1 MLLACKIVG
10 ISMAIQSEAGLE
22 NNLIRQLESMGYER
36 VILKDELDLEDNFK
50 TQLEKFN
57 DTKFTD
63 SEFKKILIHLEGGSI
78 FEKAKKLRDQFE
90 LQRDDGVFYVKFLNK
105 KEWCK
110 NLFQVTNQVTFK
122 GTYENR
128 YDVTLLING
137 LPLVQIELKKNGV
150 ELKQAFKQI
159 QRYQLHSYHNL
170 FNYIQIF
177 VISNGIN
184 TKYFANN
191 SNLNFK
197 FTFFWKDKNNKNIS
211 YLTDFTDTFLE
222 KCQLSKMIAQYMV
235 LNETSKSLMVL
246 RAYQYYAVETILER
260 VSNKLNGYI
269 WHTTG
274 SGKTLTSFK
283 VCQILSQREDIDKVM
298 FVVDRND
305 LDYQTTKEFN
315 SFCENS
321 VDGTDNT
328 KSLIRQLTGENKLI
342 ITTIQ
347 KLHNAVKRKD
357 KKLVDKK
364 DMRMILIFD
373 ECHRSQFGDMH
384 RDITDFFTNINYYGF
399 TGTPIFAENA
409 NKNRTTQDLFGKR
422 LHSYLIKDAIHDDN
436 VLQFCIDYV
445 GTYKSRVEIDID
457 VEAIDEKEVMESEKR
472 LEKIV
477 DYIIQYHSAKTYD
490 KEFTSIFAVSSI
502 PVLNKYYELFKK
514 KNPDLKIA
522 TIYSYGDNEDLIEG
536 KHQRDLLEKQIKDYN
551 ELFGTNFSTDSF
563 NEYYVDIS
571 KRSKNKQID
580 ILLVVNMFL
589 TGFDNPLLN
598 TLYVDKNLKYH
609 GLIQS
614 FSRTNRIYNDKK
626 MQGNIVCF
634 RNLKKQT
641 DEAVRLFSDKDAVEF
656 VVVRPY
662 EDYVEDI
669 NKCIDRLLRLTP
681 LVEDVDSLEDEED
694 LIKFVT
700 IFKNIL
706 RDLNRMITFVEFSYD
721 DIKISEQEM
730 IGFKTK
736 YLDLYDKVVHSRSKE
751 KVSILN
757 DIDFEI
763 ELLRR
768 DTINVSYIIQ
778 LLKDLDPKNPSFDK
792 DIKHIYDLMNTSHEL
807 RSKAELIERFIRQH
821 IVESDEVVD
830 IDEELPDFFEKEK
843 NKEID
848 EIISSEH
855 LSQEKLREVI
865 AEYEYSGKF
874 YNDKIKDTFNDE
886 LGFLERGRKI
896 NLLKDKI
903 INLVDKFALI

>member
-1 MLLACKIVG
+1 
-10 ISMAIQSEAGLE
+10 MAIQSEASLE
-22 NNLIRQLESMGYER
+22 NNLIKQLESQGYER
-36 VILKDELDLEDNFK
+36 VFINDEDDLEDNFK
-50 TQLEKFN
+50 NQLEKFN
-57 DTKFTD
+57 KTKFSE

-78 FEKAKKLRDQFE
+78 FEKSKKLRDQFE
-90 LQRDDGVFYVKFLNK
+90 LQRDNDEIFYVKFLNK

-110 NLFQVTNQVTFK
+110 NLFQVANQITFT

-128 YDVTLLING
+128 YDVTILING

-150 ELKQAFKQI
+150 ELKQAFRQI

-170 FNYIQIF
+170 FNYVQIF

-191 SNLNFK
+191 SELKYNL
-197 FTFFWKDKNNKNIS
+197 TFFWKNKDNKNINT
-211 YLTDFTDTFLE
+211 LTEFASKFLD
-222 KCQLSKMIAQYMV
+222 KCQLSKMISQYMV
-235 LNETSKSLMVL
+235 LNETSRSLMVL
-246 RAYQYYAVETILER
+246 RAYQYYAVEAILER
-260 VSNKLNGYI
+260 ASTKLNGYV

-283 VCQILSQREDIDKVM
+283 VCQILSEREDIDKVM

-321 VDGTDNT
+321 VDGTNNT

-347 KLHNAVKRKD
+347 KLHHAVKRKY
-357 KKLVDKK
+357 KKLIDKK

-384 RDITDFFTNINYYGF
+384 KDITDFFANINYYGF

-409 NKNRTTQDLFGKR
+409 NKDRTTQDLFGKR
-422 LHSYLIKDAIHDDN
+422 LHSYLIKDAIHDEN

-445 GTYKSRVEIDID
+445 GTLKSNVKVDID
-457 VEAIDEKEVMESEKR
+457 VEAIDEKEVMESEER

-477 DYIIQYHSAKTYD
+477 DYIIEHHNAKTYD

-502 PVLNKYYELFKK
+502 PVLNKYYDIFKK
-514 KNPDLKIA
+514 KDSDLKIA
-522 TIYSYGDNEDLIEG
+522 TIYSYGANEELIEG
-536 KHQRDLLEKQIKDYN
+536 EHQRDYLERQIKDYN
-551 ELFGTNFSTDSF
+551 EMFGTNFSTDSF
-563 NEYYVDIS
+563 DEYYVDIS

-598 TLYVDKNLKYH
+598 TLYVDKNLRYH
-609 GLIQS
+609 GLIQA

-634 RNLKKQT
+634 RNLKKRT
-641 DEAVRLFSDKDAVEF
+641 DEAVRLFSDADACEF

-669 NKCIDRLLRLTP
+669 NKCIDKLLL
-681 LVEDVDSLEDEED
+681 LVPIFEDVDLLEDEKD
-694 LIKFVT
+694 IAKFIT

-706 RDLNRMITFVEFSYD
+706 RDLNRMITFAEFSYD
-721 DIKISEQEM
+721 HIKITEQEM
-730 IGFKTK
+730 IGYKTK
-736 YLDLYDKVVHSRSKE
+736 YLDLYNHYVTKKD
-751 KVSILN
+751 KVSILD

-778 LLKDLDPKNPSFDK
+778 LLKDLDPKDPSFDK
-792 DIKHIYDLMNTSHEL
+792 DIKHIHDLMHTSQEL
-807 RSKAELIERFIRQH
+807 RSKADLIDKFIQQN
-821 IVESDEVVD
+821 IVEHDGDVD
-830 IDEELPDFFEKEK
+830 IDEELPNFFEEEK
-843 NKEID
+843 NKEIE
-848 EIISSEH
+848 EITESEN
-855 LSQEKLREVI
+855 LVQDKFTEVI
-865 AEYEYSGKF
+865 EKYEYSGKF
-874 YNDKIKDTFNDE
+874 YNDEINDLFIDD
-886 LGFLERGRKI
+886 LGFLERGKKI

-903 INLVDKFALI
+903 STLVNKFALI

>member
-1 MLLACKIVG
+1 
-10 ISMAIQSEAGLE
+10 
-22 NNLIRQLESMGYER
+22 
-36 VILKDELDLEDNFK
+36 
-50 TQLEKFN
+50 
-57 DTKFTD
+57 
-63 SEFKKILIHLEGGSI
+63 
-78 FEKAKKLRDQFE
+78 
-90 LQRDDGVFYVKFLNK
+90 
-105 KEWCK
+105 
-110 NLFQVTNQVTFK
+110 
-122 GTYENR
+122 
-128 YDVTLLING
+128 
-137 LPLVQIELKKNGV
+137 
-150 ELKQAFKQI
+150 
-159 QRYQLHSYHNL
+159 
-170 FNYIQIF
+170 
-177 VISNGIN
+177 
-184 TKYFANN
+184 
-191 SNLNFK
+191 
-197 FTFFWKDKNNKNIS
+197 
-211 YLTDFTDTFLE
+211 
-222 KCQLSKMIAQYMV
+222 MV
-235 LNETSKSLMVL
+235 LNETSRSLMVL
-246 RAYQYYAVETILER
+246 RAYQYYAVEAVLER
-260 VSNKLNGYI
+260 VSTKLNGYI

-283 VCQILSQREDIDKVM
+283 VCQILSQRDDIDKVM

-321 VDGTDNT
+321 VDGTDDT

-347 KLHNAVKRKD
+347 KLHHAVKRKN
-357 KKLVDKK
+357 KELIDKK

-384 RDITDFFTNINYYGF
+384 KDITDFFKNINYYGF

-422 LHSYLIKDAIHDDN
+422 LHSYLIKDAIHDEN

-445 GTYKSRVEIDID
+445 GTMKSRVVVDID
-457 VEAIDEKEVMESEKR
+457 VEAIDEKEVMESEDR
-472 LEKIV
+472 LDKIA
-477 DYIIQYHSAKTYD
+477 DYIIKYHDAKTYD

-502 PVLNKYYELFKK
+502 PVLNKYYKIFKE

-522 TIYSYGDNEDLIEG
+522 TIYSYGANEELIDE
-536 KHQRDLLEKQIKDYN
+536 KHQRDYLESQIKDYN
-551 ELFGTNFSTDSF
+551 DMFGTNYSTDSF

-609 GLIQS
+609 GLIQA

-634 RNLKKQT
+634 RNLKKRT
-641 DEAVRLFSDKDAVEF
+641 DEAVRLFSDKDACEY

-669 NKCIDRLLRLTP
+669 NKRIDRLLKLTP
-681 LVEDVDSLEDEED
+681 IFEEVDKLEDEKD
-694 LIKFVT
+694 IVKFVT

-706 RDLNRMITFVEFSYD
+706 RDLNRMITFVEFSYE
-721 DIKISEQEM
+721 DIKITEQEM

-736 YLDLYDKVVHSRSKE
+736 YLDLYDKYIRVRGKE
-751 KVSILN
+751 KVSII
-757 DIDFEI
+757 DDVDFEI

-778 LLKDLDPKNPSFDK
+778 LLKDLDPKEPGFDK
-792 DIKHIYDLMNTSHEL
+792 DIKHIHDLMNTSHEL
-807 RSKAELIERFIRQH
+807 RSKAELIERFIQEH
-821 IVESDEVVD
+821 IVESDGDVD
-830 IDEELPDFFEKEK
+830 IDEELPNFFEREK
-843 NKEID
+843 NREIKQVI
-848 EIISSEH
+848 EEEH
-855 LSQEKLREVI
+855 LSQEKLCEVI
-865 AEYEYSGKF
+865 MEYEYSGKF
-874 YNDKIKDTFNDE
+874 YDDKIKDSFIDN
-886 LGFLERGRKI
+886 LGFLEREEKI

>member
-1 MLLACKIVG
+1 
-10 ISMAIQSEAGLE
+10 MAIQSEAGLE

-211 YLTDFTDTFLE
+211 YLTDFTATFLE

>member
-1 MLLACKIVG
+1 
-10 ISMAIQSEAGLE
+10 MAIQSEAGLE
-22 NNLIRQLESMGYER
+22 NNLIKQLESEGYER
-36 VILKDELDLEDNFK
+36 IILKDESDLEYNFK
-50 TQLEKFN
+50 KQLEEFN
-57 DTKFTD
+57 KTKFSE
-63 SEFKKILIHLEGGSI
+63 SEFKKILIYLEGGSI

-110 NLFQVTNQVTFK
+110 NLFQVSNQITLK

-128 YDVTLLING
+128 YDVTILING

-150 ELKQAFKQI
+150 ELKQAFRQI

-191 SNLNFK
+191 SKLNYN
-197 FTFFWKDKNNKNIS
+197 FTFFWKDKENRNITS
-211 YLTDFTDTFLE
+211 LTEFASTFLE

-246 RAYQYYAVETILER
+246 RAYQYYAVEAILER
-260 VSNKLNGYI
+260 VSAKLNGYV

-298 FVVDRND
+298 FIVDRND

-315 SFCENS
+315 SFCEDS
-321 VDGTDNT
+321 VDGTDDT

-347 KLHNAVKRKD
+347 KLHHAVKRKD
-357 KKLVDKK
+357 KKLIDKK
-364 DMRMILIFD
+364 NMRMILIFD

-384 RDITDFFTNINYYGF
+384 KDITDFFTDINYYGF
-399 TGTPIFAENA
+399 TGTQIFAENA
-409 NKNRTTQDLFGKR
+409 NKDKTTHDLFGER
-422 LHSYLIKDAIHDDN
+422 LHSYLIKDAIHDEN

-445 GTYKSRVEIDID
+445 GTFKSSVKVDID
-457 VEAIDEKEVMESEKR
+457 VEAIDEKEVMESEER
-472 LEKIV
+472 LGKIA
-477 DYIIQYHSAKTYD
+477 DYIIKYHNAKTYD

-502 PVLNKYYELFKK
+502 PVLNKYYKIFKNK
-514 KNPDLKIA
+514 HPDLKIA
-522 TIYSYGDNEDLIEG
+522 TIYSYGANEELINE
-536 KHQRDLLEKQIKDYN
+536 KHQRDHLENQIKDYN
-551 ELFGTNFSTDSF
+551 KMFGTNFSTDTF
-563 NEYYVDIS
+563 NQYYVDVS

-580 ILLVVNMFL
+580 VLLVVNMFL

-609 GLIQS
+609 GLIQA

-634 RNLKKQT
+634 RNLKKRT
-641 DEAVRLFSDKDAVEF
+641 DEAVRLFSDKKATEF
-656 VVVRPY
+656 VIVRPY

-669 NKCIDRLLRLTP
+669 NKCISRLLKLTP
-681 LVEDVDSLEDEED
+681 IFEDVDSLEDEKD
-694 LIKFVT
+694 IVKFVT

-706 RDLNRMITFVEFSYD
+706 RDLNRMLTFVEFTYD
-721 DIKISEQEM
+721 DIKLTEQEM

-736 YLDLYDKVVHSRSKE
+736 YLDLYDKYVKRTSKE
-751 KVSILN
+751 KVSII
-757 DIDFEI
+757 DDVDFEI

-778 LLKDLDPKNPSFDK
+778 LLKDLDPKDSSFSK
-792 DIKHIYDLMNTSHEL
+792 DIKHIHDLMYTSHEL
-807 RSKAELIERFIRQH
+807 KSKAELIERFIQQH
-821 IVESDEVVD
+821 IVESDGNID

-843 NKEID
+843 NKEI
-848 EIISSEH
+848 EQIIEEEH
-855 LSQEKLREVI
+855 LSQDKLNEVI
-865 AEYEYSGKF
+865 EEYEYSGKF
-874 YNDKIKDTFNDE
+874 YNDKINDSFIDD
-886 LGFLERGRKI
+886 LGFLERNNKI

>member
-1 MLLACKIVG
+1 MT
-10 ISMAIQSEAGLE
+10 IQSEAALE
-22 NNLIRQLESMGYER
+22 NNLIKQLENEGYER
-36 VILKDELDLEDNFK
+36 VILKDESALEDNFK
-50 TQLEKFN
+50 RQLELFN
-57 DTKFTD
+57 NTKFTD

-78 FEKAKKLRDQFE
+78 FEKAKKLRDQYE
-90 LQRDDGVFYVKFLNK
+90 LERDNEVFYVKFLNK

-110 NLFQVTNQVTFK
+110 NLFQVTNQITVR

-150 ELKQAFKQI
+150 ELKQAFRQI

-177 VISNGIN
+177 VISNGVN

-191 SNLNFK
+191 SKLNFK
-197 FTFFWKDKNNKNIS
+197 FTFFWKDENNRNIS
-211 YLTDFTDTFLE
+211 SLTDFASKFLE

-235 LNETSKSLMVL
+235 LNESTRSLMVL
-246 RAYQYYAVETILER
+246 RSYQYYAVESILDR
-260 VSNKLNGYI
+260 VSAKLNGYV

-305 LDYQTTKEFN
+305 LDYQTNKEFN

-321 VDGTDNT
+321 VDGTDDT

-347 KLHNAVKRKD
+347 KLHNAVKRNNKQ
-357 KKLVDKK
+357 LIDKK

-384 RDITDFFTNINYYGF
+384 HDITDFFRNINYYGF

-409 NKNRTTQDLFGKR
+409 NKNRTTHDLFGKR
-422 LHSYLIKDAIHDDN
+422 LHSYLIKDAIHDEN

-445 GTYKSRVEIDID
+445 GTLKSRVKVDID
-457 VEAIDEKEVMESEKR
+457 VEAIDEKEVMESEER

-477 DYIIQYHSAKTYD
+477 DYILRYHSSKTYD

-502 PVLNKYYELFKK
+502 PVLNKYYEIFKK
-514 KNPDLKIA
+514 KNTDLKIA
-522 TIYSYGDNEDLIEG
+522 TIYSYGANEELIDE
-536 KHQRDLLEKQIKDYN
+536 KHQRDYLENQIMDYN
-551 ELFGTNFSTDSF
+551 EMFGTNYSTDSF

-641 DEAVRLFSDKDAVEF
+641 DEAVRLFSDNDAKEF
-656 VVVRPY
+656 VIVRPY

-681 LVEDVDSLEDEED
+681 IVDDVDLIEDEKD
-694 LIKFVT
+694 LVKFVT

-706 RDLNRMITFVEFSYD
+706 RDLNRMITFVEFTYD
-721 DIKISEQEM
+721 DIKITEQEM

-736 YLDLYDKVVHSRSKE
+736 YLDLYDKVVKYQGKE
-751 KVSILN
+751 KVSVLD

-778 LLKDLDPKNPSFDK
+778 LLKDLNPKDPSFST
-792 DIKHIYDLMNTSHEL
+792 DIKHIHDLMHTSHEL
-807 RSKAELIERFIRQH
+807 KSKAELIEKFIQQH
-821 IVESDEVVD
+821 IVESNGDVD

-848 EIISSEH
+848 DIVNSEH
-855 LSQEKLREVI
+855 LVEDKLKEVI

-874 YNDKIKDTFNDE
+874 YNDKIKDSFNEE
-886 LGFLERGRKI
+886 LGFLERGKKI

-903 INLVDKFALI
+903 ISLVDKFALI